1 MSGKNDF
8 KKDNKIDNKGKKG
21 KDIIDNVLH
30 TGQETININ
39 KFENINIEKE
49 RDHNIVI
56 DFNQVNNMMQSM
68 NNQIDSVID
77 NAKGFKNGD
86 QKTNV
91 SDKPLNIVSN
101 NSNNSKSDLIAD
113 PNFQTNFPQLEEI
126 DEFVEDVKDID
137 QDWLETFLDESNK
150 KGLQVAKR
158 T

>member
-1 MSGKNDF
+1 ME
-8 KKDNKIDNKGKKG
+8 NK
-21 KDIIDNVLH
+21 
-30 TGQETININ
+30 
-39 KFENINIEKE
+39 NIEKE
-49 RDHNIVI
+49 RDNNIVI
-56 DFNQVNNMMQSM
+56 DSNQVNNMMQSM

-77 NAKGFKNGD
+77 NSKDKNVD
-86 QKTNV
+86 QKSNV

-101 NSNNSKSDLIAD
+101 NSNNSKSNLIAD

>member
-1 MSGKNDF
+1 
-8 KKDNKIDNKGKKG
+8 
-21 KDIIDNVLH
+21 
-30 TGQETININ
+30 
-39 KFENINIEKE
+39 
-49 RDHNIVI
+49 
-56 DFNQVNNMMQSM
+56 
-68 NNQIDSVID
+68 VID
-77 NAKGFKNGD
+77 NAKGFKNRD

-101 NSNNSKSDLIAD
+101 NSNNLKSDLIAD